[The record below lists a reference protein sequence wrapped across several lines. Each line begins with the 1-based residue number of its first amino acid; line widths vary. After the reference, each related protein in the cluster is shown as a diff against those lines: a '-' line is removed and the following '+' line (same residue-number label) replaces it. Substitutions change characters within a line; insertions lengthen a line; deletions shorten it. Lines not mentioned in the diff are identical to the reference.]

1 LAENFACGVKAA
13 VDFLEQLPQALRGI
27 LGICFGGKLKTLC
40 ATKKPQLIFWNK
52 FSPGITGEKA
62 GRVFTL
68 CKASSG
74 YTRKNWI
81 GFHTWNLIADSK
93 QH

>member
-1 LAENFACGVKAA
+1 LAENFTCGKKTD
-13 VDFLEQLPQALRGI
+13 DFLEQTFPGCHYGI
-27 LGICFGGKLKTLC
+27 LGTLFLPKTLRV
-40 ATKKPQLIFWNK
+40 AKKPMIFWNK
-52 FSPGITGEKA
+52 FSPVVTGEKA

-74 YTRKNWI
+74 YTKKTWV